1 MGEYPQVRVQILEI
15 QAEYDASGD
24 EENLPVIPFREKIE
38 VWILAE
44 GEKRRHPVASEHKKN
59 LGDEK
64 RNYACR
70 NENAK
75 KANHANCSAKE
86 NNRDKRSEF
95 IMTSCFPAF
104 YRVEP
109 QASPLCPWADK

>member
-1 MGEYPQVRVQILEI
+1 VGEYPQVRVQVLEI
-15 QAEYDASGD
+15 QAEYDASGY
-24 EENLPVIPFREKIE
+24 EENFPVIPFGDMVEMR
-38 VWILAE
+38 ILAE
-44 GEKRRHPVASEHKKN
+44 GEKRRHPVASEYKKN

-64 RNYACR
+64 RNNACR
-70 NENAK
+70 NEDAK

-104 YRVEP
+104 YREDVRP
-109 QASPLCPWADK
+109 APFGGSPGK